1 MVGLKLKTPNGE
13 GVLTKIYL
21 SELGYLMVKVENDNK
36 TFTSYNLGKPK
47 DGLSIDDLITYL
59 TKNNVENI

>member
-1 MVGLKLKTPNGE
+1 MVGLVINTPNGK

-36 TFTSYNLGKPK
+36 TFTTYNLGKPK
-47 DGLSIDDLITYL
+47 DELSIDDLIIHL
-59 TKNNVENI
+59 TKNNDY

>member
-1 MVGLKLKTPNGE
+1 MVGLVINTPNGK

-36 TFTSYNLGKPK
+36 TFTTYNLGKPK
-47 DGLSIDDLITYL
+47 DGLSIDDLIIHL
-59 TKNNVENI
+59 TKNND